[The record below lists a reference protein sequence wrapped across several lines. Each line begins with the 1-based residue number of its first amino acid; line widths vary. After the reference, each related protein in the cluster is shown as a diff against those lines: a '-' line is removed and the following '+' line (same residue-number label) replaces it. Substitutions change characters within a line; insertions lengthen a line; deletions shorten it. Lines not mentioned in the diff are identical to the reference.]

1 MPKKIF
7 ISYVQDDLLH
17 RQNIEKQLK
26 IWVRSQK
33 ITIWHREMLQPNE
46 VVTSKIAEELA
57 NAELLIVLLSA
68 DYLADDFVYQHELSP
83 ILAQQNKIL
92 APILVRPCMWQDT
105 LPQDSVI
112 LPKPDKAVSEY
123 DDDEDVAW
131 LAIVNVLREVVEN
144 GASRIALPAEPE
156 QKEIVMTK
164 TVHIP
169 VKDDG
174 SFHFSQTIDNTPSEV
189 KLE

>member
-7 ISYVQDDLLH
+7 ISYAQDDLLH

-26 IWVRSQK
+26 AWVRSKK

-46 VVTSKIAEELA
+46 VVMTKIAEELA
-57 NAELLIVLLSA
+57 NADLLIVLLSV
-68 DYLADDFVYQHELSP
+68 DYLADDFIYQHELSP
-83 ILAQQNKIL
+83 ILQQQNKIL

-105 LPQDSVI
+105 LPQDSII

-123 DDDEDVAW
+123 DNDEDVAW

-144 GASRIALPAEPE
+144 DANRIVLPPEPE
-156 QKEIVMTK
+156 KDEIVMRK

-174 SFHFSQTIDNTPSEV
+174 SFLFSQTIDSSSFSPT
-189 KLE
+189 LE